1 MKGMMM
7 HRPLKIADLITFAA
21 DTYPAGE
28 IVSVRTE
35 GDIHRTTYK
44 ETAGRIARLAHGL
57 KALGIAESDRVA
69 TLAWNGYR
77 HFELY
82 YGVSGIGAVCHT
94 INPRLFHDQIE
105 YIINHA
111 KDRVMFLDTTWVE
124 MMEGMQDKC
133 PTIEK
138 FIILCDSGKMPET
151 ALRNAVCFE
160 EQALCD
166 GT

>member
-57 KALGIAESDRVA
+57 KALGITESDRVA

-82 YGVSGIGAVCHT
+82 YAISGIGAICQSSNRRT
-94 INPRLFHDQIE
+94 SSPLARCG
-105 YIINHA
+105 A
-111 KDRVMFLDTTWVE
+111 AM
-124 MMEGMQDKC
+124 
-133 PTIEK
+133 
-138 FIILCDSGKMPET
+138 
-151 ALRNAVCFE
+151 
-160 EQALCD
+160 
-166 GT
+166 

>member
-69 TLAWNGYR
+69 TLAWNATAI
-77 HFELY
+77 
-82 YGVSGIGAVCHT
+82 SSSI
-94 INPRLFHDQIE
+94 
-105 YIINHA
+105 
-111 KDRVMFLDTTWVE
+111 
-124 MMEGMQDKC
+124 MQF
-133 PTIEK
+133 PASAPSATPSIRG
-138 FIILCDSGKMPET
+138 FQ
-151 ALRNAVCFE
+151 RNR
-160 EQALCD
+160 
-166 GT
+166 